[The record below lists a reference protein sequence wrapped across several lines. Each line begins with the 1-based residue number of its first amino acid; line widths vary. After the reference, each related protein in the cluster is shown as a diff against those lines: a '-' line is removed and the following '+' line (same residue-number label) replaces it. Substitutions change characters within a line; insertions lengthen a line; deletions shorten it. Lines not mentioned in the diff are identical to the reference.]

1 MQRDFKVLSKGLK
14 GRNRDTPFVVLVSE
28 YGEKLV
34 IHVADRKT
42 LNEYHIEEIFTLE
55 LTKEQTTLD

>member
-28 YGEKLV
+28 YGEKLI
-34 IHVADRKT
+34 IHVPDRKT
-42 LNEYHIEEIFTLE
+42 LNDYHIEEIFTVNV
-55 LTKEQTTLD
+55 TKEQTKLD